1 MATPTTSEVLDFYM
15 GSYNGYTGQ
24 KMPMIEL
31 THATGSI
38 LRFFCFSRG
47 NTIRTVW
54 AKADG
59 AVEMTERELA
69 KAEELFVAAT
79 AKGYKLTA
87 NRPGMAYPEVG
98 C

>member
-1 MATPTTSEVLDFYM
+1 MATPTTSTVLDFYM
-15 GSYNGYTGQ
+15 GTYCGYVGQ

-54 AKADG
+54 AKATG
-59 AVEMTERELA
+59 EVEMTERELE
-69 KAEELFVAAT
+69 KAETLFQAAIT
-79 AKGYKLTA
+79 KGYKLTN
-87 NRPGMAYPEVG
+87 NRPGMAYPEIG
-98 C
+98 A